1 MTVTARSRTRTAPRS
16 PSTPAR
22 TPAATPTPTRSPAA
36 PPARTSAATAAQTSA
51 GIPAPARSQAAAP
64 ARPSAAPPARA
75 LGRTAGRT
83 SAHAGGKEAEAAAQA
98 LLALLADL
106 PADSPAR
113 ERTRARLIELYLP
126 LAEYLAR
133 RFRNRGEPLDD
144 LTQVAGVGL
153 IKSVDGYDPGRG
165 AAFTSYAIPMIV
177 GELKRHFRDKGWDVR
192 VPRRLQELRLEIGK
206 VSGILAQELGRSPTV
221 ADLAT
226 RLDVGEEEIIEGLE
240 SGHAYRALSINAPAG
255 GEESGAELADLL
267 GGDDRA
273 LEAVDDRESLRP
285 LIARLPVREQ
295 RIIAMRF
302 FGNLT
307 QTQIAERLG
316 ISQMHVS
323 RLLAHALT
331 FLRGELVEPL

>member
-1 MTVTARSRTRTAPRS
+1 MTITAHSRVISRPRPVGHGPRGAS
-16 PSTPAR
+16 KESE
-22 TPAATPTPTRSPAA
+22 
-36 PPARTSAATAAQTSA
+36 TAAQTLLTL
-51 GIPAPARSQAAAP
+51 
-64 ARPSAAPPARA
+64 
-75 LGRTAGRT
+75 LG
-83 SAHAGGKEAEAAAQA
+83 
-98 LLALLADL
+98 DL
-106 PADSPAR
+106 PADSPDR
-113 ERTRARLIELYLP
+113 PHVRARLIELYLP

-144 LTQVAGVGL
+144 LVQVAGVGL
-153 IKSVDGYDPGRG
+153 IKSVDGYDPNRG

-192 VPRRLQELRLEIGK
+192 VPRRLQELRLELSK
-206 VSGILAQELGRSPTV
+206 VSGELAQQLGRSPTV
-221 ADLAT
+221 ADLAE
-226 RLDVGEEEIIEGLE
+226 RVGVSEEEIIEGIE

-255 GEESGAELADLL
+255 SAAGEDAAGELGDLL
-267 GGDDRA
+267 GGADRE

-331 FLRGELVEPL
+331 FLRSELGATL